1 MTVRELYNWCKAQR
15 NKDAEVFM
23 CKDWEQVD
31 EDGYLTDLYR
41 LSDVVDQTRY
51 IDTGMDFMEIRE
63 VILEFEPQPATA
75 RIIDDMP

>member
-41 LSDVVDQTRY
+41 LSGVVDQTYY
-51 IDTGMDFMEIRE
+51 IETGMDFMEIRE
-63 VILEFEPQPATA
+63 VILEFDEKPASA
-75 RIIDDMP
+75 RAMEGIL